1 MFLSDVSYLQKINK
15 FRPSPYEANN
25 KGSNVDQFEVELDR
39 LYSTSPLITEWS
51 STYQLG
57 ELYKA
62 ESEVLALIYFRYS
75 IFLCSFFV
83 CRRDLRRSA
92 RLFEN

>member
-62 ESEVLALIYFRYS
+62 ESEVLLLIFPLFY
-75 IFLCSFFV
+75 ILMFV
-83 CRRDLRRSA
+83 FCL
-92 RLFEN
+92 